1 MSDSVGVADGVD
13 PKKLEEAEREAREE
27 LARAIHAAAI
37 RAGELLGPIRD
48 GMLDL
53 DERRRSSKRESQ
65 KTEPDPKTA
74 GEAARKAR
82 EWIPEEWG
90 GAEERAEQGE
100 RNSEED
106 EDLARKKVRK
116 AFGGGDRQFG
126 KHEDQRLLRE
136 ILSKAVGGGREELSE
151 AAIVK
156 GEEGAAARKAAEAL
170 CAWEP
175 KGEEGKADLEA
186 LGGLIANR
194 PVSIKASSLEAAE
207 RLLKKRREERSARGR
222 ALLRAAGRAAGRAA
236 EAGWEEL
243 AGEWRLMRD
252 WERRKP
258 EEFLRAASEPSCSWE
273 ALMRRQAAWHL
284 SELERAES
292 AAKGGWYPVIG
303 NRVESADGE
312 FLAVELSS
320 AEALHEEG
328 QAMRHCVGTYAG
340 RCAEG
345 ESAVFSVLR
354 RGLDGVHRRSSTLEL
369 SKTREGWRVE
379 QQRGKCNE
387 MAGDGDRE
395 FALAVAKAAMEK
407 ELERKREKEAKESET
422 KPKEGEAAT
431 QSQGEGRMER
441 KARR

>member
-136 ILSKAVGGGREELSE
+136 ILSKAVGGGREELD
-151 AAIVK
+151 
-156 GEEGAAARKAAEAL
+156 GAAAMLLWPASVKVGADEAEVRESRRIARVAIRRIPGVAEAFARF
-170 CAWEP
+170 CEERGP
-175 KGEEGKADLEA
+175 KALRGGEATALLAEAIGKIAGKMGEEDSPGKRLLELWR
-186 LGGLIANR
+186 LGGLLARKEEEARREKEIQ
-194 PVSIKASSLEAAE
+194 KALGDLLAEAGSERRLAQLLNDETVAEAAA
-207 RLLKKRREERSARGR
+207 RL
-222 ALLRAAGRAAGRAA
+222 ALAGRAGRVC
-236 EAGWEEL
+236 EKLPGFGEGWLLFRE
-243 AGEWRLMRD
+243 G
-252 WERRKP
+252 RR
-258 EEFLRAASEPSCSWE
+258 A
-273 ALMRRQAAWHL
+273 
-284 SELERAES
+284 
-292 AAKGGWYPVIG
+292 
-303 NRVESADGE
+303 
-312 FLAVELSS
+312 
-320 AEALHEEG
+320 
-328 QAMRHCVGTYAG
+328 
-340 RCAEG
+340 
-345 ESAVFSVLR
+345 
-354 RGLDGVHRRSSTLEL
+354 RGLGMWSFR
-369 SKTREGWRVE
+369 
-379 QQRGKCNE
+379 
-387 MAGDGDRE
+387 MAVG
-395 FALAVAKAAMEK
+395 
-407 ELERKREKEAKESET
+407 
-422 KPKEGEAAT
+422 
-431 QSQGEGRMER
+431 
-441 KARR
+441 